1 MLVHL
6 FRIDYIYLPNQLTS
20 LDVKSAVSIIQ
31 GYR

>member
-6 FRIDYIYLPNQLTS
+6 FRIDNMYVPNQLTS
-20 LDVKSAVSIIQ
+20 LDVKSTVSIIQ